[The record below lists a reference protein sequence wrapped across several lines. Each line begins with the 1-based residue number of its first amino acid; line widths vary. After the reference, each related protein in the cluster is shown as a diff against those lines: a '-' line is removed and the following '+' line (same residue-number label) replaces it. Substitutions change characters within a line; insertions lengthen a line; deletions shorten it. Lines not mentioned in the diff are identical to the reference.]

1 MFQFLQFPGYV
12 VGYGTFD
19 WYSSV
24 FVAIADWIYYFWVQD
39 TLGDIVQLY
48 KRGMVFIFQVA
59 ASRVKARQASAG
71 LAGLQGASRNGMLT
85 SL

>member
-24 FVAIADWIYYFWVQD
+24 FVAIAD
-39 TLGDIVQLY
+39 
-48 KRGMVFIFQVA
+48 
-59 ASRVKARQASAG
+59 
-71 LAGLQGASRNGMLT
+71 
-85 SL
+85 